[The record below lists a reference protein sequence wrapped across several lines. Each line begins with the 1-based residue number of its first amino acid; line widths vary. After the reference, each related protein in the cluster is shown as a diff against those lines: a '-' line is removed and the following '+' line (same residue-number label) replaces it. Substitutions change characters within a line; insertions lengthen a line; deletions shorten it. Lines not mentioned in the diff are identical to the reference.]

1 MSNSERFKTQTH
13 LNGRDFHSG
22 IKNYNDSFYP
32 IAIDIGYSA
41 VKGIAPNKSFIFPS
55 YARKLPQDRITL
67 KEPENT
73 DIKYR
78 DESGTWVVG
87 ALAYDEV
94 NASEVL
100 DSETELYSRHRYYSP
115 MFKVITRCALGL
127 ALLKNGFGG
136 PGDRKIKIQTGLPP
150 AYEKADTKYI
160 KDVMSGSHEFAL
172 KIGNGSWQRFSFSI
186 APEDI
191 SVMPQPMGAFMSA
204 AIGKDGTQSADA
216 PKFFNSNVL
225 VADPG
230 FGTFDCYTIKKGSVV
245 NPVETFPEYGMREV
259 FARTCTDIESAFG
272 VEILIPELQN
282 YLAEGKVRV
291 INREKMERKS
301 YDFTNI
307 LEKNCADVCTE
318 LIEKLKSTH
327 NYFADIDY
335 IIAAGGTYDAWKNQ
349 FDKVFENME
358 DLTILPGNRNDT
370 ELSNM
375 FSNVRGYY
383 YWLVMRLAKAKG

>member
-1 MSNSERFKTQTH
+1 MPNSERFKTKT
-13 LNGRDFHSG
+13 DFSKKDFYTG

-55 YARKLPQDRITL
+55 YARKLPKDRISL
-67 KEPENT
+67 KEPEST

-78 DESGTWVVG
+78 DESGIWAVG

-94 NASEVL
+94 NASEIL
-100 DSETELYSRHRYYSP
+100 DSEAELYSRHRYYSP

-127 ALLKNGFGG
+127 ALLRNDIGA
-136 PGDRKIKIQTGLPP
+136 PEDRKIKVQTGLPP

-160 KDVMSGSHEFAL
+160 KEVMSGTHEFAL
-172 KIGNGSWQRFSFSI
+172 KLGSGPWQRFQFSI
-186 APEDI
+186 DADDI

-204 AIGKDGTQSADA
+204 AINKDGSKSKEASR
-216 PKFFNSNVL
+216 FFGSNVL
-225 VADPG
+225 VVDPG
-230 FGTFDCYTIKKGSVV
+230 FGTFDCYTIKRGSVV
-245 NPVETFPEYGMREV
+245 NPVETFPEFGMREV
-259 FARTCTDIESAFG
+259 FARTCNDIASAFG
-272 VEILIPELQN
+272 IEILVPELQN
-282 YLAEGKVRV
+282 YLADGKVRV
-291 INREKMERKS
+291 VNKEKMERKS

-307 LEKNCADVCTE
+307 LEKNCKDVCLE

-327 NYFADIDY
+327 NYFSDIDY
-335 IIAAGGTYDAWKNQ
+335 IIAAGGTYDAWKPL

-358 DLTILPGNRNDT
+358 DLKILPGNRNDE
-370 ELSNM
+370 ELSNI

-383 YWLVMRLAKAKG
+383 YWLVSRLSKVKD